1 MKKALGTH
9 ILVEMY
15 GCNPGSLKDKNWIE
29 ELMRRAAI
37 ESKAKIVKTFFH
49 QFKPFGVSGVVVI
62 EESHFTIHTWPEH
75 KFAAIDFFYCSN
87 EVKIEKAVDVLQNG
101 FKPENVSMVEIKRG
115 ILGSVEED
123 EIKEVAAH

>member
-15 GCNPGSLKDKNWIE
+15 GCKPGSLKDKNWIE

-75 KFAAIDFFYCSN
+75 KFAAIDFFYCSD
-87 EVKIEKAVDVLQNG
+87 EVLIEKAIDVLQKG
-101 FKPENVSMVEIKRG
+101 FEPENVSMVEIKRG
-115 ILGSVEED
+115 ILGSVKED
-123 EIKEVAAH
+123 GIKEVAAH